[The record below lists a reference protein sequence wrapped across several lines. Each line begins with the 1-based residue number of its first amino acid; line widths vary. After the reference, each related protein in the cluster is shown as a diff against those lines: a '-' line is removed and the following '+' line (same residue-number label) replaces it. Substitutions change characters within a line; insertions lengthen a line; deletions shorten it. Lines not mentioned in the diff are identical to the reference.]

1 MSDEDRSILGRA
13 LTDIA
18 QRDPT
23 IRIEAGAGDGQIV
36 VSGMSES
43 HLESICQRVRQEHK
57 IKVNTG
63 EPTVLYL
70 ETFCRQAEA
79 EGKYIR
85 QTGGLGNYGHCKLRV
100 EPKEPGSGYQF
111 IDEIKSGVVPAE
123 YVKSIDEGVQAALEH
138 GILAGY
144 PVVDLKVILYDG
156 SYHEVDS
163 NDMAYKIA
171 ASIALK
177 EAARKASPVLLEPVM
192 AAEVPVPEEF
202 IGVIIGDINSRRGRI
217 EGIEPRGA
225 SRVIHAIVPLSETLQ
240 SSTQVRARYSMHFAR
255 YEPVPFHGG
264 PGGDGRGVTAAKPNR
279 PGAGSGFAAAELDAE
294 SE

>member
-1 MSDEDRSILGRA
+1 MSRGEQIRHSRRPILSVTISPMSDEDRSILGRA

-100 EPKEPGSGYQF
+100 ETQRAGQRLPVHRRNKE
-111 IDEIKSGVVPAE
+111 
-123 YVKSIDEGVQAALEH
+123 
-138 GILAGY
+138 
-144 PVVDLKVILYDG
+144 
-156 SYHEVDS
+156 
-163 NDMAYKIA
+163 
-171 ASIALK
+171 
-177 EAARKASPVLLEPVM
+177 
-192 AAEVPVPEEF
+192 
-202 IGVIIGDINSRRGRI
+202 RRG
-217 EGIEPRGA
+217 
-225 SRVIHAIVPLSETLQ
+225 T
-240 SSTQVRARYSMHFAR
+240 
-255 YEPVPFHGG
+255 
-264 PGGDGRGVTAAKPNR
+264 RGVR
-279 PGAGSGFAAAELDAE
+279 QVHR
-294 SE
+294 